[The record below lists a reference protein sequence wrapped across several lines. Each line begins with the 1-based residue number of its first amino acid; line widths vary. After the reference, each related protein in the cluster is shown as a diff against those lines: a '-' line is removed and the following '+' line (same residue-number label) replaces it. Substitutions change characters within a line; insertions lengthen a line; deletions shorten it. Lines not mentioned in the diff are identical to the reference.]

1 VNLPLPPN
9 THSLAVLAL
18 TIFALVLFSR
28 DKIPLASSSHFVL
41 AALNVGFQLWTF
53 SRNGKLLHAV
63 DPFSGFG
70 REALIAVCALMIAG
84 SGLVRTGALAPVGHF
99 LARVWI
105 KRPCWSLLLTL
116 LVGAAASAFINNVP
130 IVVLLMPI
138 LISWNL
144 NSASEK
150 PTLTN
155 CGFKFNYVNNS

>member
-41 AALNVGFQLWTF
+41 AALNVGFQLWPF

-105 KRPCWSLLLTL
+105 KRPCLSLLLTL
-116 LVGAAASAFINNVP
+116 LAGAAASAFINNVP
-130 IVVLLMPI
+130 IVLLLMPI

-150 PTLTN
+150 PILTN
-155 CGFKFNYVNNS
+155 CGFKFNYVNIS